1 MLSEVTLPSP
11 SSPISDIDI
20 VNMVLPDDEDED
32 GAALMTT
39 QRPIKFDPD
48 HSISMTGN
56 IAAGAAGAG
65 AAGAAAAEEED
76 DDLTYR
82 QLHED
87 VGAAVPNESLNQ
99 LVTGNNTNTV
109 SLLFHSSP

>member
-1 MLSEVTLPSP
+1 
-11 SSPISDIDI
+11 
-20 VNMVLPDDEDED
+20 MVLSDDEDED

-39 QRPIKFDPD
+39 QRPLQFDPD
-48 HSISMTGN
+48 HSISMTEN
-56 IAAGAAGAG
+56 MAAGAAV
-65 AAGAAAAEEED
+65 AAAAVAEE

-87 VGAAVPNESLNQ
+87 VGAAVPNESLDQ
-99 LVTGNNTNTV
+99 LVARNNTNTV